1 MWTKIIIL
9 AVSLPLSPVESFQ
22 QSLFHLNGVTRGVK
36 SSQAVSPPSININT
50 QFNYDK
56 PQLFQ
61 NTVNLQMSSKGGGS
75 GEEEPRCPVTLF
87 ANDVQTK
94 LSTLDNVILKRILKI
109 ANHIPT
115 LLSLSY
121 FGLVSMASMMSMG
134 PMANAVTTSAKGA
147 KVVVEATLASVLTKS
162 VGSTT
167 NAQFAALFPTY
178 VTPAPFVFLV
188 WPTIAILQLLTVTV
202 SALYPS
208 SDDDDNDDEILTQ
221 TDLSSLTI
229 ANLFSTAWILTASN
243 AMEGSLPIGSFLIL
257 PFVPLFSGY
266 TLRNKPTYVLWAY
279 QLFSSFTTLASILAF
294 TVELQHGGRIPI
306 IGKLSAEW
314 AACVFLS
321 LYSVISLGVKEKSFV
336 KRFVN
341 FFALSGIIG
350 RRVMDVMVMGSTGFF
365 GALMSGALI
374 FSVSFW
380 GTIGCWY
387 WSVRE
392 LFFGPKQ

>member
-1 MWTKIIIL
+1 MPSLWLQIIL
-9 AVSLPLSPVESFQ
+9 AISLAVDVQSFQ
-22 QSLFHLNGVTRGVK
+22 NSLFHVSGTRGI
-36 SSQAVSPPSININT
+36 SPIIPPISINKQSPVHTLPQTNISHNT
-50 QFNYDK
+50 NDNK
-56 PQLFQ
+56 
-61 NTVNLQMSSKGGGS
+61 LQMSSS
-75 GEEEPRCPVTLF
+75 TSSSSEEEPPKCPITIF
-87 ANDVQTK
+87 ANNVQSK
-94 LSTLDNVILKRILKI
+94 LAIFDKVILQRILKI
-109 ANHIPT
+109 ANHTPA

-121 FGLVSMASMMSMG
+121 FGLVSMASMIQMG
-134 PMANAVTTSAKGA
+134 PMAAAGTAAATKSKA
-147 KVVVEATLASVLTKS
+147 VVEATLASVLTKS

-188 WPTIAILQLLTVTV
+188 WPSIAILQLLTVTV

-208 SDDDDNDDEILTQ
+208 ENKDDDILNQ
-221 TDLSSLTI
+221 NDLSSLTV

-243 AMEGSLPIGSFLIL
+243 AVKGALPIGSFLIL

-266 TLRNKPTYVLWAY
+266 TLRNKPTYILWVY

-306 IGKLSAEW
+306 IGTLSAEV

-321 LYSVISLGVKEKSFV
+321 LYSVISLGVKEKSLV

-341 FFALSGIIG
+341 FFALSGIIV
-350 RRVMDVMVMGSTGFF
+350 RRVVDVMASTTSWV
-365 GALMSGALI
+365 GALGTLLT
-374 FSVSFW
+374 SVSFL

-392 LFFGPKQ
+392 FFFGPKQNA